1 MDIEFSV
8 KMWTRDDGATCF
20 TATPKRR
27 GGRKETPHEKKRV
40 STMPTAYTLVKR
52 GKSFSTVD
60 KGYRALVRDY
70 PERWRDVTEQCLKLM
85 RDVRR
90 TDNER
95 RLREQQVKVD
105 EISSIAAFKV
115 DGITLLR
122 MRNKGASA
130 TFSALVPIGDSDSF
144 SHIFTFLISKG
155 RVMETAEVKSF
166 LRKFPVNGW
175 AMIGWMERSVTDGE
189 K

>member
-1 MDIEFSV
+1 MV

-20 TATPKRR
+20 TVTPKRR
-27 GGRKETPHEKKRV
+27 GGRKETPPEKKRV

-70 PERWRDVTEQCLKLM
+70 PKRWHIATEQCLALM
-85 RDVRR
+85 RNVRR

-95 RLREQQVKVD
+95 RLREQQVNAC
-105 EISSIAAFKV
+105 EISAIAAFKV
-115 DGITLLR
+115 DGITILK
-122 MRNKGASA
+122 MRNKGTSA
-130 TFSALVPIGDSDSF
+130 TFAALVPIGDSDSF
-144 SHIFTFLISKG
+144 SHVFTFLISRG
-155 RVMETAEVKSF
+155 RVMDTVEVKSF